1 MKPAIRVENLSKKY
15 RLGSRSIGSYST
27 LRDKIADSAAG
38 AWSGIRRCFG
48 GPSTEKSPSN
58 GSGETF
64 WALRDVSFAVQPGE
78 VVGIVGRNGAGK
90 STLLKILSRIVEPTA
105 GRCEVRG
112 RMASLLEVGTGF
124 HPELTGR
131 ENIYLNGSLLG
142 MTRKEMDCKFHEIVA
157 FSEIEQF
164 LDTPV
169 KRYSS
174 GMYVRLAF
182 AVAAHMDPEIL
193 LIDEVLAVGDAT
205 YQKRCINRM
214 NALAREGKTI
224 LFVSHNMDLIPRLCQ
239 KGVLLAS
246 GKVVKISSAE
256 AIVKDYLDRNEG
268 REGNGELANCSRA
281 GDGRA
286 RFRRFWLEHADGT
299 RSFSHRS
306 GEDLTICM
314 DIEAFEAVPDA
325 ALAVVLRTMTGVRLI
340 TSWTR
345 EAGFACSLESGVQVY
360 RCRFPKLKVRPGHR
374 LAVMLWMEAAGV
386 MDSVEEAGVI
396 DILDGPGSSDW
407 STDSSQG
414 VILCDY
420 TWIGAEKRMLSQS
433 SSK

>member
-1 MKPAIRVENLSKKY
+1 MKPAIRVENVSKKY
-15 RLGSRSIGSYST
+15 RLGNRAARYFPT
-27 LRDKIADSAAG
+27 LREKIAESVAG
-38 AWSGIRRCFG
+38 AWQGLRYRLVD
-48 GPSTEKSPSN
+48 PSN
-58 GSGETF
+58 GKPNLPATDDSF
-64 WALRDVSFAVQPGE
+64 WALKDVSFEVQPGE
-78 VVGIVGRNGAGK
+78 VVGIIGHNGAGK
-90 STLLKILSRIVEPTA
+90 STLLKILSRIVEPTD

-142 MTRKEMDCKFHEIVA
+142 MSREEMDRKIVKIIE

-193 LIDEVLAVGDAT
+193 LVDEVLAVGDAT

-214 NALAREGKTI
+214 SALAKEGKTI

-239 KGVLLAS
+239 KGILLEK
-246 GKVVKISSAE
+246 GRMVRINSAE
-256 AIVKDYLDRNEG
+256 SIVRDYLERTQEI
-268 REGNGELANCSRA
+268 RGNGDLDDHFRT

-286 RFRRFWLEHADGT
+286 RFKRFWLEQSDGT
-299 RSFSHRS
+299 RSFNHRS
-306 GEDLTICM
+306 GEDLTVCM
-314 DIEAFEAVPDA
+314 EVEATERIPDV
-325 ALAVVLRTMTGVRLI
+325 ALAIVLRTISGTRLI

-345 EAGFACSLESGVQVY
+345 ESGFHCELSAGAQVY
-360 RCRFPKLKVRPGHR
+360 RCRFKNLRVRPGHR
-374 LAVMLWMEAAGV
+374 LVTSLWMESANV
-386 MDSVEEAGVI
+386 IDSVEEAGII
-396 DILDGPGSSDW
+396 DIIDAPGSQNW
-407 STDSSQG
+407 STDSAQG
-414 VILCDY
+414 IILCDY
-420 TWIGAEKRMLSQS
+420 SWAGA
-433 SSK
+433 